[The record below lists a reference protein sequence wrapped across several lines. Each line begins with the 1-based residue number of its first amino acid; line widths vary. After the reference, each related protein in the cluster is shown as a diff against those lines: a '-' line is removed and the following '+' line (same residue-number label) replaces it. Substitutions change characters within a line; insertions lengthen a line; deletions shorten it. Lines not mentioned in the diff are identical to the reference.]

1 LTKLSFAWCTAKR
14 IKNAWIRPKE
24 TPNKLSRDVDIGLG
38 QKNIF
43 SIFFARGVACM
54 GSDFALAL
62 SSEMLWVAML
72 ISAPVLGLS
81 MLVGLIISVIQVV
94 TQIQDMSLSFVPK
107 ILAVIIT
114 LFAFGPWML
123 NKLIQFS
130 STLIANIPLYF

>member
-1 LTKLSFAWCTAKR
+1 
-14 IKNAWIRPKE
+14 
-24 TPNKLSRDVDIGLG
+24 
-38 QKNIF
+38 
-43 SIFFARGVACM
+43 M

-81 MLVGLIISVIQVV
+81 MLVGLIISIIQVI